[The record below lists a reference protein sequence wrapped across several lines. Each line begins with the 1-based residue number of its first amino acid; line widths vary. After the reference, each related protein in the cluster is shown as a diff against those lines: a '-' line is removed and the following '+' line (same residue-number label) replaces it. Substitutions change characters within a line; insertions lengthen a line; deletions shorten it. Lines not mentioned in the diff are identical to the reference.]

1 MGGLKQYDSR
11 RSNEILPRT
20 WATDNSAV
28 AVSSFSLVAPLH
40 EPSTALAF
48 AALLWMRN
56 LQPGARSRD
65 RGSNATGSS
74 LAQEGQS

>member
-1 MGGLKQYDSR
+1 MTGYSEL
-11 RSNEILPRT
+11 SNKMLPRT
-20 WATDNSAV
+20 WAQDNSAV
-28 AVSSFSLVAPLH
+28 AVSSFLLVAPLH

-56 LQPGARSRD
+56 LKPGARSRD

-74 LAQEGQS
+74 VAQKGQT